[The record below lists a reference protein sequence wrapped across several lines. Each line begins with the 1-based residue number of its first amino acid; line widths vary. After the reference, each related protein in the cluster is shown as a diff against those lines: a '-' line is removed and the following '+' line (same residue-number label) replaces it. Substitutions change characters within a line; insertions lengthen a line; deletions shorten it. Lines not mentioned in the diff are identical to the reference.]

1 MQIKIIFILLLASIA
16 WSANTLHSQ
25 PRVVERYSNGEIS
38 GEAIDLSICLETEA
52 VANNPTHADS
62 REKYE
67 EIIKFWADIIYEM
80 SNGGNYL
87 GTIRIFSGSQFK
99 VGCDVIWSSSNGRSS
114 STPSGIKNNGQL
126 FFYDRWGVDYRSTE
140 KLRFDWGTTLA
151 HESMHYIY
159 GLKDEYGTIN
169 FVASESNWWFK
180 NVKTFTTYAN
190 SLTNQ
195 IIVQTTIDY
204 PDYAYRMGWFET
216 YGSVPSNGC

>member
-99 VGCDVIWSSSNGRSS
+99 VGCDVIWSSSNGRPS

-159 GLKDEYGTIN
+159 GHPNWIPKAN
-169 FVASESNWWFK
+169 FS
-180 NVKTFTTYAN
+180 
-190 SLTNQ
+190 Q
-195 IIVQTTIDY
+195 
-204 PDYAYRMGWFET
+204 PR
-216 YGSVPSNGC
+216 